1 MEKEKIFF
9 PVVGISV
16 NKTDLVQM
24 PKIEST
30 SINNCTVTM
39 PLTNVVDV
47 CGDMDLL
54 MKAGIDVLGQNIDE
68 IIQEVSDEDM

>member
-1 MEKEKIFF
+1 
-9 PVVGISV
+9 
-16 NKTDLVQM
+16 
-24 PKIEST
+24 
-30 SINNCTVTM
+30 M